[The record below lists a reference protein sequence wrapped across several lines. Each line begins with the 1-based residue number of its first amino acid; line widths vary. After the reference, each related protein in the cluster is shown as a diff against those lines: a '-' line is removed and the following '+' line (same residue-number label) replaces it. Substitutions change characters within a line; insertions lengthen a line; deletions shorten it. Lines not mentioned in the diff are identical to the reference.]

1 MSNIEYSMSN
11 YEVKGLNIESA
22 GRRAGSGLDK
32 MKRIEL
38 EWFDSFDYAQDRSA
52 HHQVRQA
59 HYKPERS
66 RRIVSEKLL
75 LAKRQLWGRLL
86 GRSK

>member
-32 MKRIEL
+32 TERIQLEL
-38 EWFDSFDYAQDRSA
+38 
-52 HHQVRQA
+52 
-59 HYKPERS
+59 
-66 RRIVSEKLL
+66 
-75 LAKRQLWGRLL
+75 
-86 GRSK
+86 